1 VAKQKKKK
9 KVKPVPRGYHTVTE
23 YLNMP
28 DTLALADFCKKAF
41 GGKLRTSMPGPDGK
55 IMHAEIEIGDSLI
68 MSSDAVRDP
77 VKTANLFLYVQNVD
91 KTFAKAEKAGAKV
104 LMPLQDMPWGDRHGR
119 VEDPWGNRWALATHI
134 EDVSPKEMKKRLAA
148 MQPPGE

>member
-1 VAKQKKKK
+1 VAKKKK
-9 KVKPVPRGYHTVTE
+9 KVRPIPRGYHTVTV
-23 YLNMP
+23 YVNVT
-28 DTLALADFCKKAF
+28 DTMALAAFCKKAF
-41 GGKLRTSMPGPDGK
+41 GGKVRMSMPAPDGK

-77 VKTANLFLYVQNVD
+77 VQTANLFLYVENVD

-104 LMPLQDMPWGDRHGR
+104 LMPLQDMPWGDRFAR
-119 VEDPWGNRWALATHI
+119 VEDPFGNRWQLATHI

-148 MQPPGE
+148 MKPPGQ